1 MASEKINQVKIYYPR
16 NKTASVLALRIT
28 KTLDPENFEDIF
40 KSKVNELKQVDY
52 STRNSMAQESYSNLL
67 DLYEMNSSYSGL
79 KNMIESAE
87 YSLGLKQKPA
97 DRSVLAKAEKLAQE
111 SQDLLNKAGRDTILL
126 EQAKTKAQSAIEID
140 PENNKAIKVLDEIA
154 LRTGQQSAV
163 ILSSSDE
170 ALYQSAL
177 ADLQKNK
184 VFDANSKLTKLLQN
198 SANSRSAKILKLKK
212 RIEAQL

>member
-1 MASEKINQVKIYYPR
+1 MCIR
-16 NKTASVLALRIT
+16 
-28 KTLDPENFEDIF
+28 
-40 KSKVNELKQVDY
+40 
-52 STRNSMAQESYSNLL
+52 
-67 DLYEMNSSYSGL
+67 
-79 KNMIESAE
+79 
-87 YSLGLKQKPA
+87 
-97 DRSVLAKAEKLAQE
+97 DR
-111 SQDLLNKAGRDTILL
+111 NKAGRDTILL

-163 ILSSSDE
+163 ILSTSDE

>member
-1 MASEKINQVKIYYPR
+1 
-16 NKTASVLALRIT
+16 
-28 KTLDPENFEDIF
+28 
-40 KSKVNELKQVDY
+40 
-52 STRNSMAQESYSNLL
+52 MAQESYSNLL
-67 DLYEMNSSYSGL
+67 DLYEMNSSYPGL

-163 ILSSSDE
+163 ILSTSDE

-198 SANSRSAKILKLKK
+198 SANSRSAKILRLKK